1 MVKDFIIPPS
11 KFEVRKL
18 FITTEIPN
26 RELYDIELKHF
37 LKKFHKFT
45 NNGFRIVI
53 TWKTRNIHN
62 KIYNMR
68 NFLENTKTII
78 NGVLLIK
85 NLVLVVCVTL
95 VKPSV
100 MQKLDRTNKLI
111 QLKVQNY
118 RNTFEATSTT
128 VSYGLP

>member
-1 MVKDFIIPPS
+1 
-11 KFEVRKL
+11 
-18 FITTEIPN
+18 
-26 RELYDIELKHF
+26 
-37 LKKFHKFT
+37 
-45 NNGFRIVI
+45 
-53 TWKTRNIHN
+53 
-62 KIYNMR
+62 MR

-128 VSYGLP
+128 ISYGLP

>member
-1 MVKDFIIPPS
+1 
-11 KFEVRKL
+11 
-18 FITTEIPN
+18 
-26 RELYDIELKHF
+26 
-37 LKKFHKFT
+37 
-45 NNGFRIVI
+45 
-53 TWKTRNIHN
+53 
-62 KIYNMR
+62 MR

-118 RNTFEATSTT
+118 QNTFEATSTT